1 MNNDFE
7 INPILN
13 LNALKKNRIISKIDP
28 KKSIINYR
36 KFYIIIIFL
45 FSFLLIISF
54 ILYNIIFRKINK
66 NNNFESSYLNQSSY
80 QQDDLTL
87 VTAYYR
93 MKSKHTPEE
102 YIKWNQKFCFIK

>member
-45 FSFLLIISF
+45 LSFLLIISF
-54 ILYNIIFRKINK
+54 ILYNIIFRKIN
-66 NNNFESSYLNQSSY
+66 F
-80 QQDDLTL
+80 T
-87 VTAYYR
+87 
-93 MKSKHTPEE
+93 
-102 YIKWNQKFCFIK
+102 IKLLLKKLDI

>member
-13 LNALKKNRIISKIDP
+13 LNEIKKNRIILKINP
-28 KKSIINYR
+28 KKSNKNYR

-80 QQDDLTL
+80 
-87 VTAYYR
+87 
-93 MKSKHTPEE
+93 
-102 YIKWNQKFCFIK
+102 